1 MTGAS
6 PKTIYLKDYQ
16 APDFKID
23 ITRLHFRLEP
33 DYTEV
38 QAELHLRRHGSHDKP
53 LRLHGQELQL
63 QALSLDGEHLGERD
77 YVQDEEGLTLHRVP
91 DRFVLCSVVRI
102 EPHKNTALE
111 GLYQSRGLYCTQCE
125 AEGFRKITFY
135 LDRPDVLSVFTTTLV
150 AQEQAFP
157 VLLSNGNCVE
167 TGRNPDGTH
176 FATWH
181 DPFPKPAY
189 LFALVAGDLACV
201 QDRFITRSG
210 REVSLRIFVEDKDKD
225 KCGHAMRSLQNA
237 MKWDEEV
244 YGREYDLDIYMIVA
258 VDDFN
263 MGAMENKGLN
273 VFNTS
278 CVLADPATTTDAGFE
293 RVEAVVA
300 HEYFHN
306 WSGNRVTCRDWFQ
319 LSLKEGFT
327 VFRDAEFSADMGSRT
342 VKRVGDV
349 QLLRTLQFA
358 EDAGPMAHPVQ
369 PASFIEIS
377 NFYTLTV
384 YEKGAEVV
392 RMIHTLMGPEQFR
405 LGTDLYFSR
414 HDGQAVTIED
424 FVQAMADVSGRDFS
438 QFMAWYR
445 QAGTPA
451 LRVEDHY
458 DYETREYRLTFHQS
472 CPSTPEATAAQ
483 KQPFHIPLAMGL
495 LGEAGALALRL
506 KGEVPD
512 AETPDNTH
520 RVLELRKP
528 RETFVFC
535 DLPEHPVPSLL
546 RGFSAP
552 VKLHVDYSN
561 ADLLRLMT
569 RDQDGFCRWDACQQL
584 GLRTIE
590 KGLAKHSEQADELI
604 EALALLLEDTSLDPA
619 LVALMLDLPS
629 ETYVGEQQVVVD
641 VDGNHRVRQSLQRQI
656 ATALR
661 QPLLRAYES
670 CRQSLLS
677 LGNQVN
683 ARAVALRSLKNRA
696 LVYLMLLD
704 DPDYLALCRHQF
716 EKGAN
721 MTDVFSALT
730 ALVHTERPGLEPIR
744 QAALQSFYR
753 RWQHEPLVV
762 NQWLSVQASS
772 PVAGGLAHVKA
783 LRDSPVFDLKNP
795 NKVRSLIGV
804 FSNQN
809 LVHFHS
815 ATGAGYEFLAD
826 QVLILNRQNPQ
837 IAARLLVPLTKWR
850 RHDPARQGLMRAQ
863 LQRIAAENK
872 LSKDV
877 FEVVNKSLV
886 E

>member
-1 MTGAS
+1 MTGAN
-6 PKTIYLKDYQ
+6 PNTIFLKDYQ
-16 APDFKID
+16 APDFRINT
-23 ITRLHFRLEP
+23 TRLHFRLEQ

-38 QAELHLRRHGSHDKP
+38 QAELQMRRNGSHTKP
-53 LRLHGQELQL
+53 LQLHGQELQL
-63 QALSLDGEHLGERD
+63 LELSLDGEVLGEAD
-77 YVQDEEGLTLHRVP
+77 FVQDEEGLTLHQVP
-91 DRFVLCSVVRI
+91 DRFVLSSRVRI

-111 GLYQSRGLYCTQCE
+111 GLYMSRGLYCTQCE

-135 LDRPDVLSVFTTTLV
+135 LDRPDVLSVFTTTV
-150 AQEQAFP
+150 AAPAQAFP
-157 VLLSNGNCVE
+157 LLLSNGNCVE
-167 TGRNPDGTH
+167 TGRNDDGTH

-189 LFALVAGDLACV
+189 LFALVAGSLACIE
-201 QDRFITRSG
+201 DRFVTCSG
-210 REVSLRIFVEDKDKD
+210 REVTLRIFVEDKDKD

-244 YGREYDLDIYMIVA
+244 YGREYDLDIFMIVA

-278 CVLADPATTTDAGFE
+278 CVLADPKTTTDTGFE

-342 VKRVGDV
+342 VKRVGEV

-369 PASFIEIS
+369 PSSFIEIS

-392 RMIHTLMGPEQFR
+392 RMIRTLMGPELFR
-405 LGTDLYFSR
+405 SGTDLYFSR

-438 QFMAWYR
+438 DFMAWYR
-445 QAGTPA
+445 QAGTPV

-458 DYETREYRLTFHQS
+458 DPEAREYHLTVHQS
-472 CPSTPEATAAQ
+472 CPATPEATSAQ
-483 KQPFHIPLAMGL
+483 KQPFHIPLAIGL
-495 LGEAGALALRL
+495 LGEAGALRLQL
-506 KGEVPD
+506 KGEELD
-512 AETPDNTH
+512 AEKSDNTH
-520 RVLELRKP
+520 QVLELHKP
-528 RETFVFC
+528 QQTFIFC
-535 DLPEHPVPSLL
+535 DLPERPVPSLL

-552 VKLHVDYSN
+552 VKLHYNYST

-569 RDQDGFCRWDACQQL
+569 QDQDGFCRWDACQQL

-590 KGLAKHSEQADELI
+590 RGLAKHDEQAAELI
-604 EALALLLEDTSLDPA
+604 EAFALLLDDSSLDPA

-629 ETYVGEQQVVVD
+629 EVYVGEQQTVVD
-641 VDGNHRVRQSLQRQI
+641 VDGNHRMRQSLQHQI
-656 ATALR
+656 ATALQAR
-661 QPLLRAYES
+661 FYRVYES
-670 CRQSLLS
+670 CQKSLMTLVD
-677 LGNQVN
+677 QVN
-683 ARAVALRSLKNRA
+683 AEAVALRSLKNRA
-696 LVYLMLLD
+696 LGYLMLAD
-704 DPDYLALCRHQF
+704 DPHSLTLCQRQF
-716 EKGAN
+716 EEGAN
-721 MTDVFSALT
+721 MTDVSSALA
-730 ALVHTERPGLEPIR
+730 ALVYSERPGAAEVRELALR
-744 QAALQSFYR
+744 QFYQ

-762 NQWLSVQASS
+762 NQWLAVQAAS
-772 PVAGGLAHVKA
+772 PVVGDLARIKA
-783 LRDSPVFDLKNP
+783 LRDSPVFDIKNP

-804 FSNQN
+804 FCNQN
-809 LVHFHS
+809 LVHFHAPNGS
-815 ATGAGYEFLAD
+815 GYEFLAD
-826 QVLILNRQNPQ
+826 QVLLLNRQNPQ
-837 IAARLLVPLTKWR
+837 IAARLLTPLTKWR
-850 RHDPARQGLMRAQ
+850 RYDAARQGLMRAQ
-863 LQRIAAENK
+863 LHRIAAENK